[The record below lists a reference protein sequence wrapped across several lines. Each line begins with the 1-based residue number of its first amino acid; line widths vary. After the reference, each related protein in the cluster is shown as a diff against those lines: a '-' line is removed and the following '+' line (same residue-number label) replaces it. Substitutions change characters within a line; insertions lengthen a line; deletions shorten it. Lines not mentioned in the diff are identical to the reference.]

1 MNQTSTSRTVA
12 AGYRRFV
19 VRSAVAIG
27 VLPFMACEAPL
38 NLEGVT
44 AENAKQTTRSDMFQA
59 VTHHGDRVVVVSSS
73 GAAIVS
79 DNGGES
85 WRRYNLA
92 GRPSL
97 IDVTACAS
105 GNVYALDSQKR
116 VWKLPASSDEWQAAV
131 LDTPEDTL
139 SIHCA
144 PGNRLWVSAS
154 FSTLYSRDEASDD
167 WQEFSLYEDLQFT
180 NVRFVD
186 ASNGFAVGE
195 FGTVI
200 ASTDGGATW
209 EPRTPIP
216 NDFYP
221 MGSDFLDTARGWV
234 GGLDGVIWRTGDGGK
249 SWERQ
254 ESQTSSPIYSIH
266 ATVDR
271 VLAAGGSAK
280 LVEFVDGRWRDLD
293 GAPKA
298 LAYLRG
304 IDTLASGALLVAGG
318 AGTLAVI
325 PPKATTG
332 RVVQAR

>member
-1 MNQTSTSRTVA
+1 MNQTNTSKAVA
-12 AGYRRFV
+12 AGNRGFV
-19 VRSAVAIG
+19 VRLVAAMS
-27 VLPFMACEAPL
+27 VLPIVACEAPL
-38 NLEGVT
+38 NLEDVA
-44 AENAKQTTRSDMFQA
+44 AENARQLTRYDMFQA
-59 VTHHGDRVVVVSSS
+59 ATHHGDRAVVVSSS

-79 DNGGES
+79 DDNGES
-85 WRRYNLA
+85 WQRYNLA

-105 GNVYALDSQKR
+105 GNIYALDSQKR
-116 VWKLPASSDEWQAAV
+116 VWSLPASSDQWSSST

-154 FSTLYSRDEASDD
+154 FSTLYSRDEDSPD

-186 ASNGFAVGE
+186 QTNGFAVGE

-221 MGSDFLDTARGWV
+221 MGSDFLDTGRGWV
-234 GGLDGVIWRTGDGGK
+234 GGLDGVIWRTEDGGET
-249 SWERQ
+249 WERQ
-254 ESQTSSPIYSIH
+254 ESLTSSPIYSIH
-266 ATVDR
+266 ATADR

-280 LVEFVDGRWRDLD
+280 LVEFVDGQWRDLD

-325 PPKATTG
+325 PPKAASG